1 MRFVPYILL
10 ILSFPAGIL
19 GYALAVR
26 VLSALP
32 VPEQVEGLVVM
43 FVPLL
48 VGGLFMMPFLIPFF
62 DRKAKQDLEAYRR
75 SKETSANDDSD
86 TPAGERDR

>member
-1 MRFVPYILL
+1 
-10 ILSFPAGIL
+10 
-19 GYALAVR
+19 
-26 VLSALP
+26 
-32 VPEQVEGLVVM
+32 M

>member
-1 MRFVPYILL
+1 MRFVPTILL
-10 ILSFPAGIL
+10 VLSFPAGIL
-19 GYALAVR
+19 GYTLGVQ
-26 VLSALP
+26 VVSALP
-32 VPEQVEGLVVM
+32 LPEQVEGLAVM

-75 SKETSANDDSD
+75 SKKTSANDVSD
-86 TPAGERDR
+86 RSGGT